1 MNSETENKLSTEGLV
16 IFEMFQDQI
25 AAQQLALS
33 WLMAHTCP
41 DESRNWLKIQQREME
56 NSPNF
61 SEIANG
67 LKYLAEN
74 LEEIIN
80 QKAK

>member
-1 MNSETENKLSTEGLV
+1 
-16 IFEMFQDQI
+16 
-25 AAQQLALS
+25 
-33 WLMAHTCP
+33 MAHTCP

-56 NSPNF
+56 NSPNL
-61 SEIANG
+61 SEIAIG